1 MKTFIKRALAFAFT
15 LALAAIVQWVS
26 GVPFT
31 RSPEEAHFLLIAI
44 IFSAWA
50 AAYPG
55 FSE

>member
-15 LALAAIVQWVS
+15 LALAATVQWVS

-31 RSPEEAHFLLIAI
+31 RSPGEEQFLLIAL
-44 IFSAWA
+44 STSVLM

-55 FSE
+55 LSE